1 MDQFVPI
8 CSIEVN
14 SSPVSPGY
22 WPSQQEPPAN
32 PYTESKWERERERE
46 RGRKGAGV
54 GTSEK
59 DSWSQRK
66 MGICRE
72 RRRPEMQ
79 RKRGRSRRGRKRE
92 RERESGKG
100 EGVGGKTIKEG
111 DRGTG
116 ADQQII
122 PLLHQAGVKRMEQI
136 QIVMPQSPAANWH
149 WNKGSDTWASFR
161 GSNRGQYCLLLGKG
175 LADVTQLMWITESCY
190 QWVIF
195 SRDNKGWRCPW
206 RQ

>member
-32 PYTESKWERERERE
+32 PYTESKWERERGREGGRGLEWERE
-46 RGRKGAGV
+46 RKTADLW
-54 GTSEK
+54 EK
-59 DSWSQRK
+59 WASAE
-66 MGICRE
+66 RE

-79 RKRGRSRRGRKRE
+79 RKRGRRRRGRE
-92 RERESGKG
+92 TEWESRGSG
-100 EGVGGKTIKEG
+100 RKTIKEG

-122 PLLHQAGVKRMEQI
+122 PLLHQAGVKWMEQI
-136 QIVMPQSPAANWH
+136 QIVMPRSPAANWH

-161 GSNRGQYCLLLGKG
+161 GGNRGQYCLC
-175 LADVTQLMWITESCY
+175 WE
-190 QWVIF
+190 
-195 SRDNKGWRCPW
+195 RDWQTWHNWCG
-206 RQ
+206 

>member
-32 PYTESKWERERERE
+32 PYTESKWERERER
-46 RGRKGAGV
+46 GRKGAGV
-54 GTSEK
+54 GTGEK
-59 DSWSQRK
+59 DSWSLRK

-72 RRRPEMQ
+72 REEKTWNATKE
-79 RKRGRSRRGRKRE
+79 RKTQKRE
-92 RERESGKG
+92 EAEWESRGSG
-100 EGVGGKTIKEG
+100 RKTIKEG

-122 PLLHQAGVKRMEQI
+122 PLLHQAGVKWMEQI
-136 QIVMPQSPAANWH
+136 QIVMPRSPAANWH

-161 GSNRGQYCLLLGKG
+161 GGNRGQYCLC
-175 LADVTQLMWITESCY
+175 WE
-190 QWVIF
+190 
-195 SRDNKGWRCPW
+195 RDWQTWHNWCG
-206 RQ
+206 

>member
-32 PYTESKWERERERE
+32 PYTESKWEREREKGGGRGLEWERARKTADLREKWASAE
-46 RGRKGAGV
+46 RGEDLKCNEREEEAEEG
-54 GTSEK
+54 EK
-59 DSWSQRK
+59 
-66 MGICRE
+66 
-72 RRRPEMQ
+72 
-79 RKRGRSRRGRKRE
+79 E

-206 RQ
+206 WL